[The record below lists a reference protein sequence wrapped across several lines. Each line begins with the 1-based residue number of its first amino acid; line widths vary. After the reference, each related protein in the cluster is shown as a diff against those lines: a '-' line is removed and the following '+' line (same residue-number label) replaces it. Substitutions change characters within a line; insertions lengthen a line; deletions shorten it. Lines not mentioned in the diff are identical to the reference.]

1 MELGICQVYCCG
13 IASYFEH
20 LWWCMNPSYILS
32 LRLPDLWQWLIL
44 ALTMHCM
51 YAIWQFWLYFLSL
64 SACVFCVCASV
75 CGPFNTLP
83 PNWHYL
89 GLSLH
94 VRPFMIPTHWGTS
107 LYNLNIFPAWN
118 SCAGVIFV
126 HDLSQRRTKTSLDK
140 WAANIAAT
148 GAFSVSLGSGGPG
161 GLPIPFIGIGNK
173 VDIAAK
179 EGIRGSSCNLVDAC
193 CFHQARN
200 FHCLRVFQAVEAL

>member
-1 MELGICQVYCCG
+1 MHDSKLHTVSSPAWFMAVTYTCIDNALYVC
-13 IASYFEH
+13 H
-20 LWWCMNPSYILS
+20 LTVLIIPSLS
-32 LRLPDLWQWLIL
+32 LRV
-44 ALTMHCM
+44 
-51 YAIWQFWLYFLSL
+51 F
-64 SACVFCVCASV
+64 FCVRANV
-75 CGPFNTLP
+75 CGSFNILP

-126 HDLSQRRTKTSLDK
+126 HDLSQRRTKTSLHK
-140 WAANIAAT
+140 WAADIAAT
-148 GAFSVSLGSGGPG
+148 GMFSVSLGSGGPG

-200 FHCLRVFQAVEAL
+200 FHCLRVFQALEAL